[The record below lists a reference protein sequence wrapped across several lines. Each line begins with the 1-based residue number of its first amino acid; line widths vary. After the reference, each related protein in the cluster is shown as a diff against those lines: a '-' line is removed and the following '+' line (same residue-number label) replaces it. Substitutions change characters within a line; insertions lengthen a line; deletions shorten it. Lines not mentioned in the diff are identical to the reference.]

1 MNRIVHSDG
10 FLRSAKRLPQSA
22 RGKLTRLL
30 DIFGDNP
37 FHPLLHT
44 KKLGGEFAG
53 LYSFRITRGWRVIFQ
68 FMDSETI
75 RLLRVGDRKD
85 IYQ

>member
-1 MNRIVHSDG
+1 MIRIVHSDG
-10 FLRSAKRLPQSA
+10 FLRSAKRLPQST
-22 RGKLTRLL
+22 REKLTRLPG
-30 DIFGDNP
+30 IFGDNP

-53 LYSFRITRGWRVIFQ
+53 LYSFRITRDWRIIFQ
-68 FMDSETI
+68 FMEHETI

-85 IYQ
+85 VYS